1 MAQGDHIRVK
11 RRGYWHH
18 GIDCGDGTVIN
29 YAGEHEEKRNP
40 MVRRTSIEEFAKS
53 ATIRRV
59 DHPEAFCHGPEAV
72 VARAEARLGENRYR
86 LLDQNC
92 EHFAEWCKTGT
103 RRSLQVRRTA
113 GLVTGMVSAVGGVVG
128 VGAALAGMVVAARRN
143 ERSRRI

>member
-18 GIDCGDGTVIN
+18 GIDCGDGTVIS
-29 YAGEHEEKRNP
+29 YAGEHAEKQNP
-40 MVRRTSIEEFAKS
+40 MVRRMGIEEFAKGQ
-53 ATIRRV
+53 TVRRV
-59 DHPEAFCHGPEAV
+59 DHHEAFCHDPEAV

-92 EHFAEWCKTGT
+92 EHFAEWCKTGI

-113 GLVTGMVSAVGGVVG
+113 GLVAGAACAVGGVVG
-128 VGAALAGMVVAARRN
+128 IGAALAGMVAASRQSH
-143 ERSRRI
+143 RSR

>member
-1 MAQGDHIRVK
+1 MALGDHVRVK

-18 GIDCGDGTVIN
+18 GIDCGDGTVIS

-40 MVRRTSIEEFAKS
+40 MVRRTSIDRFAKGQ
-53 ATIRRV
+53 TVRTV
-59 DHPEAFCHGPEAV
+59 GHPEAFCHGPEAV
-72 VARAEARLGENRYR
+72 VARAEARLGEERYR

-113 GLVTGMVSAVGGVVG
+113 GLVAGAASAVGGVVG
-128 VGAALAGMVVAARRN
+128 VGAALAGMVVASRRGG
-143 ERSRRI
+143 RSRRI